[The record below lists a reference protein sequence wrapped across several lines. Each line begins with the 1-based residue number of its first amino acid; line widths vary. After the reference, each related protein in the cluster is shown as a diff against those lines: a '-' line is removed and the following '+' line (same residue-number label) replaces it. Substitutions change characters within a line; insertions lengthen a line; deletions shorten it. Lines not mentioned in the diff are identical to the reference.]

1 MNCHSNT
8 GSELEA
14 WRRIFT
20 LKDQKQDSILAIDKR
35 AGLAAAQ
42 MDLVNIPKLMSH
54 YYRLSPDVN
63 IDSQRVSFGTS
74 GHRGCAFAK
83 SFNEKHILAIVQA
96 VVDYRQQAGITGPML
111 VGIDTHALSQAAF
124 VTTLEVLS
132 GNAVTARV
140 AAHDEFTPTPVI
152 SHGIVRANRA
162 KSKPGAALT
171 DGLIITP
178 SHNPPQDG
186 GIKYNPPHGGPA
198 EGEIT
203 AWIEARANQYLAKQ
217 LEGVKRLTYALAT
230 NTSLIQPIDFMTAY
244 VDSLDDVIDMQA
256 ISRAGVRIGVDPL
269 GGAGIHYWDK
279 IAKRYQLDIT
289 LVNDK
294 VDPSFS
300 FMPLDKDGKIR
311 MDCSSPYAMA
321 GLLAHQHE
329 FDICVGND
337 PDYDRHGI
345 VCPSTGLMNPNHFL
359 AVAIEYLLTH
369 RPQWADSLAIG
380 KTLVSSAMID
390 KVCLELGRPLC
401 EVPVG
406 FKWFVDGLSEA
417 TLAFGGEESAGAAF
431 LQRDGRTWCSD
442 KDGFIMALLAAE
454 IVAVTG
460 QTPAQRYQQMVE
472 RHGESFYQRIDSP
485 VTPKRKAKFN
495 QLITQSVTCELLGS
509 DTLAGDAITAIL
521 THAPGNQA
529 PIGGVKVVTAN
540 GWFAARPS
548 GTEALFKLYGES
560 FVSAEHL
567 EQLLAQAQ
575 QMIET
580 MLSA

>member
-1 MNCHSNT
+1 M
-8 GSELEA
+8 
-14 WRRIFT
+14 
-20 LKDQKQDSILAIDKR
+20 AIDKR

-230 NTSLIQPIDFMTAY
+230 NTSLIQPVDFMTAY

-269 GGAGIHYWDK
+269 GGG
-279 IAKRYQLDIT
+279 R
-289 LVNDK
+289 
-294 VDPSFS
+294 
-300 FMPLDKDGKIR
+300 
-311 MDCSSPYAMA
+311 
-321 GLLAHQHE
+321 
-329 FDICVGND
+329 
-337 PDYDRHGI
+337 
-345 VCPSTGLMNPNHFL
+345 
-359 AVAIEYLLTH
+359 
-369 RPQWADSLAIG
+369 DSL
-380 KTLVSSAMID
+380 
-390 KVCLELGRPLC
+390 LGQNC
-401 EVPVG
+401 
-406 FKWFVDGLSEA
+406 
-417 TLAFGGEESAGAAF
+417 
-431 LQRDGRTWCSD
+431 
-442 KDGFIMALLAAE
+442 
-454 IVAVTG
+454 
-460 QTPAQRYQQMVE
+460 
-472 RHGESFYQRIDSP
+472 
-485 VTPKRKAKFN
+485 
-495 QLITQSVTCELLGS
+495 
-509 DTLAGDAITAIL
+509 
-521 THAPGNQA
+521 
-529 PIGGVKVVTAN
+529 
-540 GWFAARPS
+540 
-548 GTEALFKLYGES
+548 
-560 FVSAEHL
+560 
-567 EQLLAQAQ
+567 
-575 QMIET
+575 
-580 MLSA
+580 